1 MTSLWEHLEGKYEVL
16 GQLEEE
22 DGAGEV
28 YQVRHLFL
36 DESRLVRVIRPSV
49 PLTREASAS
58 YLDEA
63 RGAMRLRHPGI
74 AQLHDF
80 SLDDEGNAWITR
92 EHIEGLPLDVALRE
106 LGPPPVGLGLEI
118 AQQAL
123 RALGYLH
130 RGGKVHRDVAPE
142 RLVLARDV
150 DGQPLVKWTDLGISR
165 LLAAEQ
171 DEIPMAGLFPARP
184 RHAAP
189 EQFGAGGRE
198 PDARSDLYSFG
209 LVLYELLTGRFPFSG
224 HDPFSYMAGHLS
236 APPLDFAESDP
247 QGRLPGEV
255 REALLQTLA
264 KDPAQRPASAEELA
278 RRLATVQPQFPD
290 QGDYLDRALVQARK
304 RATALLPVIPP
315 PKPKPAPAPP
325 PPEPAP
331 VVAPVPPPP
340 VAPVVPVVTAPAPAP
355 VPDRPP
361 TEDIPLRGA
370 GVTPA
375 REIEWD
381 RPAVEFGTQ
390 RVVLD
395 PPKKEPVQP
404 PRPVAPPPV
413 AAPVVPVAPP
423 VPAATAAAAAPPEA
437 SRSRGVQIAAV
448 LLGVALLGGAIGW
461 FLSRDGDASAPAP
474 SSVAETS
481 TATEPAVPPAI
492 VEVDPQ
498 PEPPPPPDN
507 EKAAPAPSVVP
518 PPEERIRQQEPRRRP
533 EAVPPPPSQVP
544 EGAVITAQSQRPQA
558 QETAEPEEGA
568 PPAGAKLITPGPG
581 VEYPEPVTEISA
593 AYPQA
598 AMASGR
604 KTKVRVAVL
613 VDENGNV
620 IQTRIREGDP
630 SGLGFNEAAS
640 EAARRMRYLPAT
652 KDGVPGKFWAEI
664 LLEFEPPSGVPP
676 G

>member
-92 EHIEGLPLDVALRE
+92 EDIEGLPLDVALRE
-106 LGPPPVGLGLEI
+106 LGPPPVGLALEI

-130 RGGKVHRDVAPE
+130 RGGMVHRDVAPE

-165 LLAAEQ
+165 LLAAGQ

-209 LVLYELLTGRFPFSG
+209 LLLYELLTGRFPISG

-247 QGRLPGEV
+247 QGRVPGEV
-255 REALLQTLA
+255 REAVLQTLD

-278 RRLATVQPQFPD
+278 RRLATVQPRFPD
-290 QGDYLDRALVQARK
+290 QGDYLDRSLVQARK

-315 PKPKPAPAPP
+315 PKPT
-325 PPEPAP
+325 PAP
-331 VVAPVPPPP
+331 VPDPPPP
-340 VAPVVPVVTAPAPAP
+340 VAPVVPVVAAPAP
-355 VPDRPP
+355 VPVPDFPP
-361 TEDIPLRGA
+361 AEDIPLRGA

-381 RPAVEFGTQ
+381 RPPVEFGTQ
-390 RVVLD
+390 RVILD

-404 PRPVAPPPV
+404 PPPVVPPPVVAPVAPV
-413 AAPVVPVAPP
+413 APAVPV
-423 VPAATAAAAAPPEA
+423 ATAAAVPSEA
-437 SRSRGVQIAAV
+437 SRSRGVLIAAV

-461 FLSRDGDASAPAP
+461 FLSRDGGTPPPAAPAAVP
-474 SSVAETS
+474 AET
-481 TATEPAVPPAI
+481 TPATQPAVPPTI
-492 VEVDPQ
+492 VEVEPQ
-498 PEPPPPPDN
+498 PEPPPPPEN
-507 EKAAPAPSVVP
+507 EKAAPAPVVP
-518 PPEERIRQQEPRRRP
+518 SREERAARQEEARRRR
-533 EAVPPPPSQVP
+533 EILTPPAQVP
-544 EGAVITAQSQRPQA
+544 EGAVVMASPQQPA
-558 QETAEPEEGA
+558 ATDAAPATEGAAA
-568 PPAGAKLITPGPG
+568 PPAGAPMQRGALITPGPG
-581 VEYPEPVTEISA
+581 VEYPEPITEISA
-593 AYPQA
+593 AYPEA
-598 AMASGR
+598 AVASGR
-604 KTKVRVAVL
+604 KAKVRVAVL

-652 KDGVPGKFWAEI
+652 KDGVPGKFWAELI
-664 LLEFEPPSGVPP
+664 LEFEPPSGVPP

>member
-1 MTSLWEHLEGKYEVL
+1 VTSLWEHLEGKYEVL

-36 DESRLVRVIRPSV
+36 DESRLVRVIRP
-49 PLTREASAS
+49 PMALTREASAS

-92 EHIEGLPLDVALRE
+92 ENIEGLPLDVALRE
-106 LGPPPVGLGLEI
+106 LGPPPVGLALEI

-130 RGGKVHRDVAPE
+130 RGGMVHRDVAPE

-165 LLAAEQ
+165 LLAAGQ

-189 EQFGAGGRE
+189 EQFGSGGRE

-278 RRLATVQPQFPD
+278 RRLATVQPRFPD

-315 PKPKPAPAPP
+315 PKPKLAPP

-331 VVAPVPPPP
+331 IVAPVAPHP
-340 VAPVVPVVTAPAPAP
+340 VAPVVPVVTAPAPVA
-355 VPDRPP
+355 VPDRSSA
-361 TEDIPLRGA
+361 EDIPLRGA

-381 RPAVEFGTQ
+381 RPPVDFGTQ

-395 PPKKEPVQP
+395 PPKKEPVPP

-413 AAPVVPVAPP
+413 VAPVVPVAPAVP
-423 VPAATAAAAAPPEA
+423 VATAAAVPSEA

-461 FLSRDGDASAPAP
+461 FLSRDGDAPAPAP
-474 SSVAETS
+474 SAVAETS
-481 TATEPAVPPAI
+481 PATEPAVPPAI
-492 VEVDPQ
+492 EEVDPQ

-507 EKAAPAPSVVP
+507 EKAAPAPAAVP
-518 PPEERIRQQEPRRRP
+518 PREEPRRRQ

-558 QETAEPEEGA
+558 QEPAAPEEGA

-598 AMASGR
+598 AVASGR

-630 SGLGFNEAAS
+630 SGLGFNEAAL
-640 EAARRMRYLPAT
+640 EGARRMRYLPAT
-652 KDGVPGKFWAEI
+652 KDGVPGKFWTEI
-664 LLEFEPPSGVPP
+664 LLEFEPPPSGAPP